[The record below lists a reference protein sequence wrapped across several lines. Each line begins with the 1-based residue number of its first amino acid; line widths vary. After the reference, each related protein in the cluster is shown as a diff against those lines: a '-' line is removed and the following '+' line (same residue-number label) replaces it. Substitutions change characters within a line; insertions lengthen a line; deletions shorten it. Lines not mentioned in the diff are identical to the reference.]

1 MHTIFIT
8 DLCVKTRIGV
18 SEKERSH
25 KQPLLVSVE
34 IEPEINCETFTDA
47 LAATIDYGSLR
58 RDIKNISRSS
68 ECNLI
73 EWFALTIARFIK
85 EKYSVRS
92 VTVTVKKFP
101 YGDAAFVGTT
111 VRLQDNKY
119 ET

>member
-18 SEKERSH
+18 SEKERSQ

-34 IEPEINCETFTDA
+34 IEPAIESASIGDSLDN
-47 LAATIDYGSLR
+47 TIDYGSVR
-58 RDIKNISRSS
+58 RDIKNIAKSS